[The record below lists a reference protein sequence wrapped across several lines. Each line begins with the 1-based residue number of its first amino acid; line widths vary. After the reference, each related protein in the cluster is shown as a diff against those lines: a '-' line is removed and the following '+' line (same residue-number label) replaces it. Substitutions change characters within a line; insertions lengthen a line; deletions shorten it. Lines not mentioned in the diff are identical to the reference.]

1 MERKRTSK
9 TVEANLSC
17 CEKRQEGLLWAERE
31 KNWKMPIQMLHLFAN
46 FNEGSSFVTMPQS
59 LSLLKKKVVT
69 RQISESLLIESS
81 F

>member
-1 MERKRTSK
+1 
-9 TVEANLSC
+9 
-17 CEKRQEGLLWAERE
+17 
-31 KNWKMPIQMLHLFAN
+31 MPIQMLHLFAN